1 MNNHL
6 IIGYGKWSK
15 KNLAYLKNKKI
26 FNEIIIKRREKYFFH
41 SNKRIIN
48 SLKLNNILKNIKSVH
63 ICSPFKSHYSY
74 LKKFNFI
81 EKTIVEKPFV
91 EKISQLRNIKNI
103 YKNKYFIVNYIDTF
117 NPLVQK
123 IKKTLDKK
131 KFNQIILNYSKKNKF
146 YDGKYEFALEW
157 LDHPLSLVLMF
168 FKKFPNMQIKNHQ
181 IIEQNK
187 RFNQK
192 IIIKYNFK
200 GFSVVIKLNCSTKV
214 ERNLKILD
222 NKNIETFNF
231 YKNSIYKNNKK
242 TYISKKNSFD
252 NFYDLL
258 SKKNK
263 NQNQNFDFHKKIIQE
278 RNKILNN
285 LKKTKL

>member
-1 MNNHL
+1 M
-6 IIGYGKWSK
+6 G
-15 KNLAYLKNKKI
+15 I
-26 FNEIIIKRREKYFFH
+26 FGDIFSDKD
-41 SNKRIIN
+41 
-48 SLKLNNILKNIKSVH
+48 
-63 ICSPFKSHYSY
+63 
-74 LKKFNFI
+74 
-81 EKTIVEKPFV
+81 
-91 EKISQLRNIKNI
+91 
-103 YKNKYFIVNYIDTF
+103 KYFIVNYIDTF
-117 NPLVQK
+117 NPLIPK
-123 IKKTLDKK
+123 IKRSLDKK